1 MARRS
6 QLETYMDILRAVSEG
21 TTKPTRIMYRAN
33 LNWERLK
40 ECMNF
45 LVREGLLS
53 EESNRGAV
61 CFSITPKGRDVLGY
75 FRKIEGELFN
85 KRTRLAE
92 VYARYR

>member
-1 MARRS
+1 M
-6 QLETYMDILRAVSEG
+6 T
-21 TTKPTRIMYRAN
+21 
-33 LNWERLK
+33 
-40 ECMNF
+40 F
-45 LVREGLLS
+45 LVREGLLT

-85 KRTRLAE
+85 KRARLAE